1 MDFSESLKEIRDA
14 LWSISE
20 ESNRTARA
28 EIRER
33 ALRQLDK
40 LEARVR
46 AWPDEPVPYGGRG
59 PFKRD

>member
-33 ALRQLDK
+33 ALRQLENGSQGSC
-40 LEARVR
+40 LA
-46 AWPDEPVPYGGRG
+46 G
-59 PFKRD
+59 